1 MSVMEHVLCE
11 KKPLTVFT
19 KNYVKEVCQSC
30 KYASAQCF
38 SLFCSCFIYLEII
51 YSGILW
57 RTKRTIF
64 SVMLVVLN
72 LKKITKCKCSLLEA
86 IYKKAVFR
94 NFRKPTEKKHLQRRT
109 ALPKT
114 YSILGFFDRNFRS
127 FLEQICYNSTPVKS
141 YC

>member
-1 MSVMEHVLCE
+1 
-11 KKPLTVFT
+11 
-19 KNYVKEVCQSC
+19 
-30 KYASAQCF
+30 
-38 SLFCSCFIYLEII
+38 
-51 YSGILW
+51 
-57 RTKRTIF
+57 
-64 SVMLVVLN
+64 MLVVLN

-94 NFRKPTEKKHLQRRT
+94 NFRKPTEKKQLQRRT

-141 YC
+141 YCQKMFLYFKPFNSFMTEVPIMQKSVHLLCKSMDWLLYGRELRRERLKSMFRFYSSSK